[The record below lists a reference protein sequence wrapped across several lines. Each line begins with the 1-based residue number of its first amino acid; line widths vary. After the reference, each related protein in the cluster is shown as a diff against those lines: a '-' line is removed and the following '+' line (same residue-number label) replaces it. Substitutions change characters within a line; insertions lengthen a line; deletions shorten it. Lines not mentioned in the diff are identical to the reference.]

1 MTTAQQKL
9 IPGKTLN
16 IPFLPKDFEDIN
28 ALQFTIQLDL
38 NYLKLDVNKIK
49 EIYEDRIAVFEN
61 QGMITF
67 SLVKPIEKDEI
78 ILELPV
84 QVIRE
89 GILSERLFLNSRITV
104 AEGYQR
110 GIAFPMELEFNN
122 GTEELSQQ
130 PRLYPA
136 FPNPFFESSVIAFW
150 IPKMEK
156 VRITVFQATG
166 QKIVEMDE
174 ILERGEHQFKLN
186 KMMLNNDGV
195 YFYKIETNTWSARG
209 SLVLVSQ

>member
-1 MTTAQQKL
+1 
-9 IPGKTLN
+9 
-16 IPFLPKDFEDIN
+16 
-28 ALQFTIQLDL
+28 
-38 NYLKLDVNKIK
+38 
-49 EIYEDRIAVFEN
+49 
-61 QGMITF
+61 
-67 SLVKPIEKDEI
+67 
-78 ILELPV
+78 
-84 QVIRE
+84 
-89 GILSERLFLNSRITV
+89 
-104 AEGYQR
+104 
-110 GIAFPMELEFNN
+110 MELEFNN
-122 GTEELSQQ
+122 GTEELSQH